1 MPIVATGDVCMHV
14 RSYKPLQD
22 TMTAIRHGVPV
33 AQYGYK
39 LAPNAEQHLRSRVR
53 LGMSRI
59 F

>member
-33 AQYGYK
+33 AQCGYK